1 MAIFCKPM
9 LGPAALFSSRS
20 NVAKRMKYRQL
31 DQIISLEPGVRLV
44 GQRTL
49 DAHEEYLLDHFPR
62 FPVMPGVMM
71 LESLQQ
77 AAVWLIRVSEDFQ
90 HPLVLLREVRGV
102 KFGDFLV
109 PGETLLV
116 TAEIVKQQD
125 DWITIKATGAKDDKV
140 TVSAR
145 LVFQRCLSGD
155 PERLGTDNDV
165 RQRVKKQFQKLFGS
179 MPIVTQESM

>member
-1 MAIFCKPM
+1 
-9 LGPAALFSSRS
+9 
-20 NVAKRMKYRQL
+20 MKYRQL
-31 DQIISLEPGVRLV
+31 DKILSLEPGVRLV

-49 DAHEEYLLDHFPR
+49 DGGEEYLIDHFPR

-71 LESLQQ
+71 LEALQQ
-77 AAVWLIRVSEDFQ
+77 AGMWLIRVTDDFR
-90 HPLVLLREVRGV
+90 HPLVLLQEVRSV

-125 DWITIKATGAKDDKV
+125 DVFTIKATGSKEDKV

-145 LVFQRCLSGD
+145 LIFERRFSGD
-155 PERLGTDNDV
+155 PERLGTDEDV
-165 RQRVKKQFQKLFGS
+165 SSRSKKQFNKMFGDS
-179 MPIVTQESM
+179 IHVSA

>member
-1 MAIFCKPM
+1 
-9 LGPAALFSSRS
+9 
-20 NVAKRMKYRQL
+20 MKYRQL
-31 DQIISLEPGVRLV
+31 DKILSLEPGVRLV

-49 DAHEEYLLDHFPR
+49 DSREEYLLDHFPR

-71 LESLQQ
+71 LEALQQ
-77 AAVWLIRVSEDFQ
+77 AAVWLIRVSDDFQ
-90 HPLVLLREVRGV
+90 QPLVLLREVRSV

-125 DWITIKATGAKDDKV
+125 DSFTIKATGSKEDKV

-145 LVFQRCLSGD
+145 LVFERRSTGD
-155 PERLGTDNDV
+155 PERLGTDEDV
-165 RQRVKKQFQKLFGS
+165 CVRSRKQFQRLYGDVAN
-179 MPIVTQESM
+179 VTRGQCDPSVANH

>member
-1 MAIFCKPM
+1 
-9 LGPAALFSSRS
+9 
-20 NVAKRMKYRQL
+20 MKYRQL
-31 DQIISLEPGVRLV
+31 DKILTLEPGVRLV

-49 DAHEEYLLDHFPR
+49 DSQEEYLLDHFPR

-71 LESLQQ
+71 LEALQQ
-77 AAVWLIRVSEDFQ
+77 AGMWLIRVTDDFT
-90 HPLVLLREVRGV
+90 HPLVLLREVRSV

-125 DWITIKATGAKDDKV
+125 DIFTVKATGSKEDKV

-145 LVFQRCLSGD
+145 LIFERRFSGD
-155 PERLGTDNDV
+155 PERLGTDEDV
-165 RQRVKKQFQKLFGS
+165 CSRVKEQFNKLFGDS
-179 MPIVTQESM
+179 IHVNV

>member
-1 MAIFCKPM
+1 
-9 LGPAALFSSRS
+9 
-20 NVAKRMKYRQL
+20 MKYRQL
-31 DQIISLEPGVRLV
+31 DKILTLEPGVRLV

-49 DAHEEYLLDHFPR
+49 DGNEEYLLDHFPR

-71 LESLQQ
+71 LEALQQ
-77 AAVWLIRVSEDFQ
+77 AGAWLIRVSDDFQ
-90 HPLVLLREVRGV
+90 TPLVLLREVRSV

-125 DWITIKATGAKDDKV
+125 EWFTIKATGAKEDKV

-145 LVFQRCLSGD
+145 LIFERCLSGD
-155 PERLGTDNDV
+155 PERLGTDDDV
-165 RQRVKKQFQKLFGS
+165 RQRVRKQFEKLFGS
-179 MPIVTQESM
+179 VDAVIRQSQSL

>member
-1 MAIFCKPM
+1 
-9 LGPAALFSSRS
+9 
-20 NVAKRMKYRQL
+20 MKYRQL
-31 DQIISLEPGVRLV
+31 DKILTLEPGVRLV

-49 DAHEEYLLDHFPR
+49 HGQEEYLLDHFPR

-71 LESLQQ
+71 LEALQQ
-77 AAVWLIRVSEDFQ
+77 AGMWLIRVTDDFT
-90 HPLVLLREVRGV
+90 HPLVLLREVRSV

-125 DWITIKATGAKDDKV
+125 DIFTVKATGSKEDKV

-145 LVFQRCLSGD
+145 LIFERRLSGD
-155 PERLGTDNDV
+155 PKRLGTDEDV
-165 RQRVKKQFQKLFGS
+165 CSRVKKQFNKLFGDS
-179 MPIVTQESM
+179 IHVSV